1 MFYKTQVQ
9 IHEIWTYDLAKQK
22 HNLKYKLHKN
32 NYMSG
37 CKQKSAVKCVSEG
50 INFHNFPSEVCRLL
64 KLYIRS
70 TSSYWLMSLVNIIS
84 NRKWLKKTQSKIS
97 PKLLSKQSL
106 NKYL

>member
-37 CKQKSAVKCVSEG
+37 YKQKSAVKCVSEG
-50 INFHNFPSEVCRLL
+50 IIFPMHPTFL
-64 KLYIRS
+64 
-70 TSSYWLMSLVNIIS
+70 
-84 NRKWLKKTQSKIS
+84 
-97 PKLLSKQSL
+97 
-106 NKYL
+106 